1 MKKFTLFLTL
11 FIAATM
17 TIFAQDAANE
27 LKIVRTLPSSSESI
41 EVISTSWE
49 FVFSQEAKVADNA
62 VKELE
67 IKNAANEVIAC
78 VGLAS
83 VVSYENSI
91 FTSIM
96 ANDTIWGEWFDD
108 VTGETKKYIEELI
121 YPTGLDVPGTYTMFI
136 PAGTFVSKADNNIAI
151 AETTLTFN
159 VIGKQPKWWSD
170 FDYQPT
176 VNEFNKVTISFEN
189 VTDLKRDDN
198 VIPYIITPA
207 GTDEDGVVTVFEEK
221 DEEGNAQYKIEIT
234 FSKYTEEGTPYEII
248 IPAGMF
254 TMNGDVNNEEK
265 SLYFT
270 IVKPAEVTP
279 LEIKNV
285 TPDAGNV
292 EGEIT
297 SIIITYNQ
305 SVGVAWAEGWTHVL
319 SEQINLI
326 DPEGNTIVLTQTG
339 NYYLPL
345 TQIEYAYL
353 GETPEMN
360 DYGFYKAVPITAAG
374 TYTLDASQII
384 VAYGHDP
391 VEYTYAAQG
400 SAEGTFTWTIGE
412 TGIESIEAETENAEI
427 YDLTGRRIN
436 EITKAGIYIVNG
448 VKKVIK

>member
-11 FIAATM
+11 FFAATM
-17 TIFAQDAANE
+17 TIFAQDEQLTVTVSPAEAVAQLWGDGDIAIEFNKAVTYTEPADGLKLTDSKGDVVSNITLRWNE
-27 LKIVRTLPSSSESI
+27 NGAMTRAYVMLDASI
-41 EVISTSWE
+41 EVTGEYYFTIPAGVIAT
-49 FVFSQEAKVADNA
+49 ADGETLPETTFTFTIENA
-62 VKELE
+62 TP
-67 IKNAANEVIAC
+67 EVIAP
-78 VGLAS
+78 
-83 VVSYENSI
+83 E
-91 FTSIM
+91 
-96 ANDTIWGEWFDD
+96 
-108 VTGETKKYIEELI
+108 
-121 YPTGLDVPGTYTMFI
+121 
-136 PAGTFVSKADNNIAI
+136 
-151 AETTLTFN
+151 
-159 VIGKQPKWWSD
+159 WWSD
-170 FDYQPT
+170 FDWNPA
-176 VNEFNKVTISFEN
+176 VKSFEKVTISFDN
-189 VTDLKRDDN
+189 LTSLKLN
-198 VIPYIITPA
+198 EGKAYLFTAA
-207 GTDEDGVVTVFEEK
+207 GNEEIGTAQIVEIEDK
-221 DEEGNAQYKIEIT
+221 DGNKQTKIEIT
-234 FSKYTEEGTPYEII
+234 FNQYTEPGIYQIHIPEGL
-248 IPAGMF
+248 F
-254 TMNGDVNNEEK
+254 TMNDNVNNEEK
-265 SLYFT
+265 LLPFEIT
-270 IVKPAEVTP
+270 APIQVTP

-285 TPDAGNV
+285 TPNAGNV

-400 SAEGTFTWTIGE
+400 SAEGTFTWTIAE

-427 YDLTGRRIN
+427 YDLTGRRVKN
-436 EITKAGIYIVNG
+436 ITNAGIYIVNG